1 MGSTLSTLDPY
12 SIPIEKIDVSNP
24 ALFQDD
30 TVGSFFKRLREEDP
44 VHFCS
49 DSKVGPF
56 WSITKFNDIVDVDS
70 NHAAF
75 SSDASNGGV
84 ALENRMRRN
93 FIAMDPPKH
102 DEQRKAVSPIVAP
115 PNLRNLEGLIRERTA
130 AVLDDLPRGT
140 EFDWVKRVSIDL
152 TTKMLATLF
161 DFPYEERHL
170 LTEWSDISVTV
181 PIESD
186 VERERLLRPCY
197 DYFGKLWTERQKQP
211 PKADLLSML
220 AHSDAA
226 KRMDVAEFNGNVL
239 LLIVGGNDTTRNTM
253 TASILAM
260 HQNPGEL
267 EKLRKNPELIPS
279 MVSETIRWQTPL
291 SHMRRTA
298 TADVWLRGK
307 HIRKGDKIAMWYL
320 SGNRDDEYIERADE
334 YIIDRKNVR
343 QHLSFG
349 FGIHRCVGNR
359 LAELQL
365 KILWE
370 ELLKRNMTIE
380 VLGPPV
386 RTYSNFI
393 HGYESLPVKVSS

>member
-1 MGSTLSTLDPY
+1 MGSMCPVLDPH
-12 SIPIEKIDVSNP
+12 SIPIEKIDVSDP
-24 ALFQDD
+24 ALFQNDSI
-30 TVGSFFKRLREEDP
+30 GSFFKRLREEDP
-44 VHFCS
+44 VHFCA
-49 DSKVGPF
+49 DSKIGPF
-56 WSITKFNDIVDVDS
+56 WSITKFQDIVDVVS
-70 NHAAF
+70 NHAVF
-75 SSDASNGGV
+75 SPNHSRGGV
-84 ALENRMRRN
+84 PLEDRVRGN
-93 FIAMDPPKH
+93 FIGRDPPKH

-130 AVLDDLPRGT
+130 AVLDDLPRGV
-140 EFDWVKRVSIDL
+140 EFDWVERVSVDL

-170 LTEWSDISVTV
+170 LTEWSNLSVTV
-181 PIESD
+181 PVETD
-186 VERERLLRPCY
+186 AEREKLLQPCY
-197 DYFGKLWTERQKQP
+197 DYFGKLWAERQKQP
-211 PKADLLSML
+211 PKNDLLSML
-220 AHSDAA
+220 AHSAAARSMDA
-226 KRMDVAEFNGNVL
+226 AEFNGNVL

-253 TASILAM
+253 TASVLAM

-267 EKLRKNPELIPS
+267 EKLHKNPELIPS

-320 SGNRDDEYIERADE
+320 SGNRDDEYIEKADE

-365 KILWE
+365 RILWE
-370 ELLKRNMTIE
+370 EILKRNITIE
-380 VLGPPV
+380 VMGPPV

-393 HGYESLPVKVSS
+393 HGYESLPVEVSS